1 MKHSRKRVAARSR
14 AVGGS
19 SPLNVTQAAGQKR
32 RDGEKIQVDDVAG
45 YHCQA

>member
-19 SPLNVTQAAGQKR
+19 SPLNVTQAAGQR
-32 RDGEKIQVDDVAG
+32 RDGVKKVDDVAG